1 MVFSSHIFIFYFL
14 PVALV
19 VYFGLLRASQR
30 ARNLALAILG
40 YVFYGWANPWFVF
53 LMFGTTF
60 VDWLASLVIA
70 RNRWTIWKAAPDI
83 DPLAPGVRTRT
94 QRTALLISLFS
105 NLGMLGFF
113 KYFHFGVDSYNALVS
128 ATGLDTAAWHPVL

>member
-19 VYFGLLRASQR
+19 VYFGLARASQR
-30 ARNLALAILG
+30 ARNLALAISG

-60 VDWLASLVIA
+60 VDWLASLVVA
-70 RNRWTIWKAAPDI
+70 RNSWRVWAPRSPEVE
-83 DPLAPGVRTRT
+83 PLPPGPRSST
-94 QRTALLISLFS
+94 QRSALLISLVS

-128 ATGLDTAAWHPVL
+128 AAGLDAAAWHPV